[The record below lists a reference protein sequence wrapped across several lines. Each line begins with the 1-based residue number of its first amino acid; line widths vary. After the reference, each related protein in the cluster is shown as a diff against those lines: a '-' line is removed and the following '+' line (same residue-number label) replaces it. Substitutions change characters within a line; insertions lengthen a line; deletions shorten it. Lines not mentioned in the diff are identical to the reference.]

1 MRRRQ
6 EKQPRTS
13 VRGRRGLK
21 HKTLKMKNTEKTK
34 EQLLKEIDQLKVKI
48 AELEKS
54 ESKRKQV
61 EKALEESEKQLQTL
75 IDAMPDF
82 VCFKDGDGYWLKAN
96 NASISIFQ
104 LEDIDYRGKKDSEL
118 AELNSKLRGSFLT
131 CKETDARVW
140 KEGGL
145 IHGEETVPDSDG
157 SVRVFDV
164 TKVPVFHPD
173 GEPKGLVVIGHDIT
187 ERKQAEE
194 ALIKSE
200 KQYRSLIDA
209 LPQYIYFLD
218 KNLRY
223 VAANKAYCEEY
234 SIDQEEIIGKTS
246 KDFFP
251 EKLAEKYMAS
261 DREVIET
268 GKVKEYT
275 EKSKSTGNEDKW
287 VQVVKVPV
295 KDNNGN
301 IDGMLG
307 VYWDITDLRQS
318 EEELAK
324 HGQHLEDLVKERTA
338 ELEGSQ
344 KALSFLLEDVN
355 DAREDV
361 ERTNKKLIEANKE
374 LESFSYSVSHD
385 LKAPLRAIDGYANAI
400 MEDYYE
406 KLDNEGKELLNLIH
420 KNVKNMDQLIKD
432 LLEFSRIGRTILVIS
447 GIDMKSLLN
456 DVFMEIYQFIPD
468 RKIQLKIKDFHP
480 AKSDKRLLQQVF
492 LNLMTNAVK
501 FTSNKENAVIEAGS
515 RIEND
520 EIIYYLKDNGIG
532 FDMKYV
538 DKLFGV
544 FQRLHSFE
552 EYVGTGVGL
561 ALVQRIINRLGGK
574 VWAEGKVGLGA
585 TFYFTLPVRKNI

>member
-1 MRRRQ
+1 
-6 EKQPRTS
+6 
-13 VRGRRGLK
+13 
-21 HKTLKMKNTEKTK
+21 MKNTEKTK

-194 ALIKSE
+194 SLIKSE

-246 KDFFP
+246 KDFSP

-301 IDGMLG
+301 VDGMLG

-432 LLEFSRIGRTILVIS
+432 LLEFSRIGRTVLVIS

-492 LNLMTNAVK
+492 LNLMTNAMK
-501 FTSNKENAVIEAGS
+501 FTSNEKNAIIEAGS
-515 RIEND
+515 RI
-520 EIIYYLKDNGIG
+520 
-532 FDMKYV
+532 
-538 DKLFGV
+538 
-544 FQRLHSFE
+544 
-552 EYVGTGVGL
+552 
-561 ALVQRIINRLGGK
+561 
-574 VWAEGKVGLGA
+574 
-585 TFYFTLPVRKNI
+585 

>member
-1 MRRRQ
+1 
-6 EKQPRTS
+6 
-13 VRGRRGLK
+13 
-21 HKTLKMKNTEKTK
+21 MKNIEKTK

-48 AELEKS
+48 AGLEKS